1 MEPWEQQALASIQER
16 ENLILGEYACKT
28 ALAERL
34 RPELVPDELNIR
46 PAFFHDTD
54 RIIHSRAYARYIDK
68 TQVFFLFDNDH
79 ITHRVL
85 HVQLVAKISRT
96 IGRLLRLNED
106 LIEAIA
112 LGHDLGH
119 APFGHDGENYLNELC
134 QGQGVGLFCHNA
146 QSVRFLMELENE
158 GQGLNLTLQVLD
170 GVLCHNG
177 EFIEEVY
184 EPAGSKSWEELLEQ
198 YSRCWRE
205 PGYNRTLVPGTLE
218 GCVVRIADVIAYIG
232 RDIEDAI
239 TVGLIR
245 RDQVPTEITKLLGY
259 TNREI
264 INTLVRDL
272 VANSLGHN
280 YLKFSPP
287 ILQALLALK
296 DFNYHQIYFN
306 PRIRTQDYKIKGMFE
321 LLFTGY
327 LREAKE
333 QCPRSIAFADHMV
346 ASQGRG
352 TAPAR
357 MVADF
362 IAGMTDKY
370 FLEQFRQYFM
380 PEQFGHLISE

>member
-1 MEPWEQQALASIQER
+1 MELWEQEALAYIQER
-16 ENLILGEYACKT
+16 ENSILGEHACKT
-28 ALAERL
+28 ADAQRQHA
-34 RPELVPDELNIR
+34 ELVPDEQNIR

-112 LGHDLGH
+112 LGHDIGH

-134 QGQGVGLFCHNA
+134 QSHGAGLFCHNA
-146 QSVRFLMELENE
+146 QSVRFLMELEN
-158 GQGLNLTLQVLD
+158 GGKGLNLTLQVLD

-184 EPAGSKSWEELLEQ
+184 TPTHKLNWEHFYEQ
-198 YSRCWRE
+198 YSRCWQE
-205 PGYNRTLVPGTLE
+205 TGYTQSLIAATME

-239 TVGLIR
+239 TVGLIER
-245 RDQVPTEITKLLGY
+245 SMVPDEITQVMGH

-272 VANSLGHN
+272 VANSIEHN
-280 YLKFSPP
+280 YLRFSPSVLRA
-287 ILQALLALK
+287 LQSLK
-296 DFNYHQIYFN
+296 EFNYHHIYFN
-306 PRIRTQDYKIKGMFE
+306 PRIRSQDYKIKGMFA
-321 LLFTGY
+321 LLFAAY
-327 LREAKE
+327 LREAE
-333 QCPRSIAFADHMV
+333 ENCPRSTVFADHL
-346 ASQGRG
+346 AAGREKG
-352 TAPAR
+352 TDPAR
-357 MVADF
+357 IVTDF

-370 FLEQFRQYFM
+370 FLEQFRKYYI
-380 PEQFGHLISE
+380 PEQFGHSI